1 MAEAVLYLLNSTDDS
16 TRIAIQ
22 PRTFDGVGGVQRNT
36 DLTLYG
42 NGAPNWGERFDENFY
57 HLMEHFA
64 VAQETDT
71 PFTPM
76 NETNLLNV
84 GFGINDPIIGQVWY
98 NKTTEEL
105 FVYNGTTW
113 RPSGKV
119 AIVGTTSEI
128 NSNVFVTTPRTG
140 ELAYNT
146 TTTSLMV
153 YDGAA
158 WVDSAPT
165 GVPTTRTI
173 TGTLSITGGGD
184 LSANRT
190 LSLVND
196 QNSPGVSTY
205 YGTNAGGI
213 KGFFSLPSGGSV
225 TSVAATGSTGLSI
238 GGSPITTSGTLTF
251 TLGAELQA
259 LSATAG
265 TGFVQRSGGGSYSA
279 SALSSGNVTGA
290 LGYTPVNRAGDTM
303 TGNLSFGNALR
314 VTNLLNPSL
323 PQDAATKAY
332 VDALST
338 FTATLGFNGQV
349 SIPVNGGANTLI
361 VKWGNDPFTRDPI
374 GTDPAVASNH
384 WTVTFPTP
392 FPTQCYQV
400 ICGVRGNLPG
410 YGRQMYQVTVD
421 NTTTTGFT
429 YRTGEDSG
437 FVQSIQASYIAI
449 GI

>member
-64 VAQETDT
+64 VAQQTNT
-71 PFTPM
+71 PFTPE
-76 NETNLLNV
+76 NETDLAAV
-84 GFGINDPIIGQVWY
+84 GFGINEPIIGQVWY

-105 FVYNGTTW
+105 FVYNGSEW

-119 AIVGTTSEI
+119 SIIGTTANI
-128 NSNVFVTTPRTG
+128 NSNVNVTTPRTG
-140 ELAYNT
+140 ELAYDT
-146 TTTSLMV
+146 DTSTLKI
-153 YDGAA
+153 YNGSA
-158 WVDSAPT
+158 WVDSVNTSSA
-165 GVPTTRTI
+165 VPTSRTV

-190 LSLVND
+190 FSLVND

-205 YGTNAGGI
+205 YGTNAGGV

-225 TSVAATGSTGLSI
+225 TSVAASGSTGLTI

-259 LSATAG
+259 LSATSG
-265 TGFVQRSGGGSYSA
+265 TGFVQRSGGGTYSA
-279 SALSSGNVTGA
+279 SALSSGNITGA
-290 LGYTPVNRAGDTM
+290 LGYTPLNRAGNGASNASMAGYLDM
-303 TGNLSFGNALR
+303 GSNLIRN
-314 VTNLLNPSL
+314 VTDPAL

-332 VDALST
+332 VDAAVGTFTELLST
-338 FTATLGFNGQV
+338 NGYVTLPNGIIFQWGFRSYSSVGVFV
-349 SIPVNGGANTLI
+349 S
-361 VKWGNDPFTRDPI
+361 FPI
-374 GTDPAVASNH
+374 
-384 WTVTFPTP
+384 TFPNACFNVQATQQRVINDGGGRA
-392 FPTQCYQV
+392 PTV
-400 ICGVRGNLPG
+400 SSLG
-410 YGRQMYQVTVD
+410 
-421 NTTTTGFT
+421 TTGFT
-429 YRTGEDSG
+429 LYAAQSSSGSYWYATG
-437 FVQSIQASYIAI
+437 Y
-449 GI
+449 